1 MASNERVTWQEMV
14 DFWVLIRPS
23 VGRVQP
29 KRGALF
35 PFAKDTRAECGIFA
49 PMNAQIE
56 HLYQIA
62 QKPERHI
69 IGLMSGTSLDGLD
82 VALCRIAGSG
92 SDTSVS
98 LTHFDTVPYSNALK
112 ADIRA
117 VFAKTDINFEHLCL
131 LNPYI
136 GRLHGQ
142 MVLDCLS
149 RWGITPAD
157 VDLVAS
163 HGQTVFHAPKSQ
175 HGHDRFPNATLQI
188 GDGDHVAAT
197 TGIITLSDFRQ
208 KHVAHGGE
216 GAPLAVY
223 GDYFIFSQPGQNR
236 ILLNLGGIANFTYL
250 PASTNT
256 GEASPGEVFT
266 TDTGPGNTLLDAYAR
281 LFTGNAYDENGQLSA
296 RGHVSANLLSA
307 LLDHPFFDA
316 PFPKTTGPEVF
327 NAEYVRLAQR
337 RSQTETSTP
346 EDLMATLARFSAEAA
361 AEAIRRVMQP
371 GETYAVY
378 LSGGG
383 AHNPVLVSH
392 LRALLTGCTFGR
404 TDDLG
409 IAGDA
414 KEAVLFAVLANEA
427 VAGGSTSFGNRQG
440 VPSVT
445 MGKVSFPK

>member
-1 MASNERVTWQEMV
+1 
-14 DFWVLIRPS
+14 
-23 VGRVQP
+23 
-29 KRGALF
+29 
-35 PFAKDTRAECGIFA
+35 
-49 PMNAQIE
+49 MNAQIE

-62 QKPERHI
+62 QKPNRHI

-82 VALCRIAGSG
+82 VALCRISGSG
-92 SDTSVS
+92 PDTAVS
-98 LTHFDTVPYSNALK
+98 LVAFDTVPYSDVLK
-112 ADIRA
+112 DDIRV
-117 VFAKTDINFEHLCL
+117 VFAKTEINFEHLCL

-136 GRLHGQ
+136 GRLHGE
-142 MVLDCLS
+142 MILDCLT
-149 RWGITPAD
+149 RWNIAPAD

-223 GDYFIFSQPGQNR
+223 GDYFMFSAQGENR

-250 PASTNT
+250 PKSGDTFE
-256 GEASPGEVFT
+256 GFT

-281 LFTGNAYDENGQLSA
+281 LFTGKPYDENGQLSA
-296 RGHVSANLLSA
+296 RGRVSDELLTA

-327 NAEYVRLAQR
+327 NVDYVRTAQQ
-337 RSQTETSTP
+337 RSQTEALSP

-371 GETYAVY
+371 QENYAAY

-383 AHNPVLVSH
+383 AHNPVLVGH
-392 LRALLTGCTFGR
+392 LRALLPGCTFGR

-427 VAGGSTSFGNRQG
+427 VAGGRASFGNRQG